1 MRTYQHLE
9 STVVSRGLIAT
20 EVDKD
25 EPPLSIPPHKV
36 SMFGKALFV
45 FTVEYSNAVR
55 RGLRNAASQKA
66 EAERWI
72 QC

>member
-9 STVVSRGLIAT
+9 TKVASRGFIAT

-36 SMFGKALFV
+36 SLFGKALFV
-45 FTVEYSNAVR
+45 FTMEYSNAVR
-55 RGLRNAASQKA
+55 RGLRNAASQEA
-66 EAERWI
+66 EAERRI